1 MEDYSKPF
9 DILANLPRIRK
20 RKIWEVYIDGKLVQ
34 LVGATD
40 NRKATAERYI
50 AGKYPNVQFTLKF
63 LEYRIQSPSV
73 GVDERKVFGIMS
85 EKKERKKMEI
95 GEKLVVLLPWY
106 TQVTDDVEP
115 YVHAVVTGVRP
126 DAVLV
131 EYDTPN
137 GRQDAWVDIKDLD
150 CYYVDDDDD

>member
-1 MEDYSKPF
+1 
-9 DILANLPRIRK
+9 
-20 RKIWEVYIDGKLVQ
+20 
-34 LVGATD
+34 
-40 NRKATAERYI
+40 
-50 AGKYPNVQFTLKF
+50 
-63 LEYRIQSPSV
+63 
-73 GVDERKVFGIMS
+73 MS

>member
-9 DILANLPRIRK
+9 DIIANLPRIRK
-20 RKIWEVYIDGKLVQ
+20 RKIWQVIINDTVVQ

-40 NRKATAERYI
+40 NQKATAEKYI
-50 AGKYPNVQFTLKF
+50 ASKYPNDQFTLKF
-63 LEYRIQSPSV
+63 LEYRIQSPTV

-95 GEKLVVLLPWY
+95 GEKLVVLLPCGSF
-106 TQVTDDVEP
+106 
-115 YVHAVVTGVRP
+115 VHAVVAGVRP
-126 DAVLV
+126 AAVLV

-137 GRQDAWVDIKDLD
+137 GRRDSWVDIKDLD
-150 CYYVDDDDD
+150 CYYVDDDED